1 MSLSSLPDTASSAA
15 ASARNHHRSPLLRL
29 DLLVIVV
36 IVVLFIGLALIADSG
51 YWSRILTSVAILGAA
66 STGWN
71 ILGGYAAQL
80 SLGHAAFFGL
90 GMYGVA
96 IVFGEHGIS
105 PWLGILAGVAISV
118 VVALLIGAPTFRLSG
133 HYFALGTLAILQVF
147 LILAT
152 VTPSL
157 TGGAQGIYLPLRGET
172 YNLVFENQRTYLY
185 VGLAVL
191 IIALVAAAVV
201 RRGKLGV
208 QLDAIRLNEAAASL
222 SGVNVFRAKM
232 KAFLLSAVIAS
243 LAGSAYMTLVQ
254 FVDPPSGFAW
264 NTTLNLVLFAIVGG
278 MRFWWGPL
286 LGAAILVPLEEI
298 TKTQFTGN
306 LVAVGD
312 IVFGIVLILF
322 VIFQPRGLGGAL
334 VALGRSLRKKEQAA

>member
-1 MSLSSLPDTASSAA
+1 MSLTSLPDTVKVSRGTAGSD
-15 ASARNHHRSPLLRL
+15 RRSLLLRL
-29 DLLVIVV
+29 DLPVMAVIVV
-36 IVVLFIGLALIADSG
+36 VFIGLALLADSN

-96 IVFGEHGIS
+96 IVFGEHEMS
-105 PWLGILAGVAISV
+105 PWLGIAAGIAASV
-118 VVALLIGAPTFRLSG
+118 IVALLIGAPTFRLSG
-133 HYFALGTLAILQVF
+133 HYFALGTLAVLQVF

-152 VTPSL
+152 VIPSL
-157 TGGAQGIYLPLRGET
+157 TGGAQGIYLPLRGEA
-172 YNLVFENQRTYLY
+172 YNLIFEDQRNYLY
-185 VGLAVL
+185 VGLVVL
-191 IIALVAAAVV
+191 VIALVVAAVV
-201 RRGKLGV
+201 RRSKLGV

-222 SGVNVFRAKM
+222 SGVNVFHAKM
-232 KAFLLSAVIAS
+232 KAFVLSAAIAS

-286 LGAAILVPLEEI
+286 LGAAILVPLEEV
-298 TKTQFTGN
+298 TKSQFTGN
-306 LVAVGD
+306 MVAVGD
-312 IVFGIVLILF
+312 IVFGVLLILF
-322 VIFQPRGLGGAL
+322 VILQPRGIGGAL
-334 VALGRSLRKKEQAA
+334 VSLGRGLRRKERAA